1 MDNIWSFVIE
11 TAKNSLESGDIPVGA
26 LIVRNNEIIG
36 IGYNTREK
44 KQSIIGHAEINA
56 ILNASGKI
64 SNWNLSDCEMYVT
77 LKPCNMCQEVIKQ
90 SRLKN
95 VYYLLDKPS
104 NKKEYS
110 SVNFKKVELKLQET
124 EYNVILSA
132 FFTKLRAKN
141 K

>member
-95 VYYLLDKPS
+95 RSEERRVG
-104 NKKEYS
+104 KEC
-110 SVNFKKVELKLQET
+110 
-124 EYNVILSA
+124 
-132 FFTKLRAKN
+132 
-141 K
+141 

>member
-11 TAKNSLESGDIPVGA
+11 TAKKSLESGDIPVGA
-26 LIVRNNEIIG
+26 LIVRN
-36 IGYNTREK
+36 NTREK

-124 EYNVILSA
+124 EYNEILSA

>member
-11 TAKNSLESGDIPVGA
+11 TAKKSLESGDIPVGA

-124 EYNVILSA
+124 EYNEILSA